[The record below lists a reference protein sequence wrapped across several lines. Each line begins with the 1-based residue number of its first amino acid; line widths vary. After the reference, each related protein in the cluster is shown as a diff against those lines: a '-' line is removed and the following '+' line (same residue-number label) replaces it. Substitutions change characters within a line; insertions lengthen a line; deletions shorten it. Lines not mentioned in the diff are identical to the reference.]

1 MSTSNIDPSDRL
13 RVERLAV
20 ETLYR
25 AFSEK
30 NPDLVDAVLAA
41 NWDDIPLAPGQDS
54 GPAGIKPII
63 RNLGKALPDA
73 RITIHDMVQEPG
85 KIGVRAEISGTH
97 QGEIF
102 GIAPTG
108 KKVSFPNPT
117 ST

>member
-41 NWDDIPLAPGQDS
+41 NWDDIPLA
-54 GPAGIKPII
+54 A
-63 RNLGKALPDA
+63 
-73 RITIHDMVQEPG
+73 T
-85 KIGVRAEISGTH
+85 EINDLEEN
-97 QGEIF
+97 QRL
-102 GIAPTG
+102 AVP
-108 KKVSFPNPT
+108 
-117 ST
+117 